1 MSYRFWIQ
9 SKGRTIFRWTIGL
22 FSSVR
27 TRSCVYSFVRSFV
40 RIYFSHDYLLLLSVI
55 RNIVEYIV
63 DISVQLT
70 ETWSSDWET
79 ASCRRDACRPPD
91 NKHAKRTFSE
101 TRGLKKKK
109 EKTICCFLRAISKVV
124 IAYFVSHVAMTRSF
138 ICYMTNVNIFNLYD
152 AVFVTYCLS
161 PPFSP
166 CISLHS
172 LFFVP

>member
-1 MSYRFWIQ
+1 MAVRCRERKSSIRLLGTLIQ
-9 SKGRTIFRWTIGL
+9 GAPRSFHPLRSWAIGSE
-22 FSSVR
+22 SSRKAELSLDGLSDFFLVLGLVR
-27 TRSCVYSFVRSFV
+27 AFIRSFV

-101 TRGLKKKK
+101 TRGLKKKRK
-109 EKTICCFLRAISKVV
+109 DDLLLFASYLQGGHRVFRLPCGD
-124 IAYFVSHVAMTRSF
+124 
-138 ICYMTNVNIFNLYD
+138 D
-152 AVFVTYCLS
+152 AQFYL
-161 PPFSP
+161 
-166 CISLHS
+166 LHDKC
-172 LFFVP
+172 